1 MQKIELNEEF
11 VHALRLM
18 DEGKRSV
25 FITGRAGTG
34 KSTLLQYFR
43 EHTRK
48 NVVVLAPTG
57 IAAINAGGQTIHSFF
72 NFRPEVT
79 PDTVSEIKPRD
90 TKIYKNIDTIIIDE
104 ISMVRADLLD
114 CIDLFLRRY
123 GKKRKRPFGG
133 IQMVFIGDLY
143 QLPPVVR
150 SKEKTLFNTI
160 YRSPYFFDARVFG
173 EIELEFVEL
182 EKVYRQRDDSF
193 IELLNRIRNNTVT
206 DEDLERLNT
215 RVMPDFEPSGKDFYI
230 YLTTTNDL
238 ADTIN
243 TKRLSRI
250 RGREHTFEGY
260 IDGDFPVKDLPTGLT
275 ITLKKG
281 AQVMLLNNDSLG
293 RWINGSIGR
302 IIDFVRED
310 GKDVILVELEDGEMV
325 DVLPFRWE
333 TIEYYYD
340 EDRKRLSSSVT
351 GSFIQYPLRLSWAVT
366 IHKSQGKT
374 FDKVIID
381 LGRGTFAHGQI
392 YVALSRCTS
401 FEGIVLKKPLKKGHI
416 LMDWRVVNFLTGF
429 QYSISEKEMPL
440 EEKLR
445 VIEDAIRMRQPLE
458 ILYLKRSDEKTRRVV
473 HPIYVGEMY
482 YGSRRFTGLRAY
494 CSMRNDERSFRV
506 DRILKIR
513 ML

>member
-1 MQKIELNEEF
+1 MQKIELNDEF
-11 VHALRLM
+11 VHALKLM
-18 DEGKRSV
+18 DEGRRNV

-43 EHTRK
+43 ENTRK

-90 TKIYKNIDTIIIDE
+90 TKIYKKIDTVIIDE

-143 QLPPVVR
+143 QLPPVVK
-150 SKEKTLFNTI
+150 SKEKTVFNTI
-160 YRSPYFFDARVFG
+160 YKSPYFFDARVMG
-173 EIELEFVEL
+173 EIEIEFVEL

-193 IELLNRIRNNTVT
+193 IDLLNRIRNNTVT
-206 DEDLERLNT
+206 PEDLERLNT
-215 RVMPDFEPSGKDFYI
+215 RVMPDFEPSRKDFYI
-230 YLTTTNDL
+230 YLTTTNAL
-238 ADTIN
+238 ADKIN
-243 TKRLSRI
+243 MQRLKDI
-250 RGREHTFEGY
+250 KGREHIFEGY
-260 IDGDFPVKDLPTGLT
+260 IEGDFPEKDLPTGLT

-302 IIDFVRED
+302 IVDFVREG
-310 GKDVILVELEDGEMV
+310 GKDIILVELEDGEVV

-340 EDRKRLSSSVT
+340 EDRKRLLSSVT
-351 GSFIQYPLRLSWAVT
+351 GSFTQYPLRLSWAVT

-381 LGRGTFAHGQI
+381 LGHGTFAHGQV

-401 FEGIVLKKPLKKGHI
+401 FEGMVLKKPLKKRHI
-416 LMDWRVVNFLTGF
+416 LMDWKVVNFLTGF
-429 QYSISEKEMPL
+429 QYSLSEKEMPF
-440 EEKLR
+440 EEKVSIIR
-445 VIEDAIRMRQPLE
+445 DAIENQQPIE
-458 ILYLKRSDEKTRRVV
+458 ITYLKRSDEKSKRVIQPV
-473 HPIYVGEMY
+473 SVGEMY
-482 YGSRRFTGLRAY
+482 YGDRRFIGLRAF
-494 CSMRNDERSFRV
+494 CKMRNDERNFRV

-513 ML
+513 KL